1 MILLAQGKKQA
12 EIAKALGRSSS
23 TISRE
28 LKRHALESYSAT
40 NAQNSYLKHRQNSKA
55 QRKLE
60 QPEYFNLVQEKFL
73 TENWSPEQISARL
86 KLEKSEFCHVFHDDF
101 LYAVFCLCG
110 AVCDWLCVRLYQT
123 TLNKYHDKWL
133 NN

>member
-40 NAQNSYLKHRQNSKA
+40 NAQNSYLSIVKIAEA
-55 QRKLE
+55 QLELE
-60 QPEYFNLVQEKFL
+60 QPEYFNLVQRKFL
-73 TENWSPEQISARL
+73 TENW
-86 KLEKSEFCHVFHDDF
+86 V
-101 LYAVFCLCG
+101 
-110 AVCDWLCVRLYQT
+110 
-123 TLNKYHDKWL
+123 
-133 NN
+133 

>member
-40 NAQNSYLKHRQNSKA
+40 NAQNSYLPETTKPA
-55 QRKLE
+55 QWRV
-60 QPEYFNLVQEKFL
+60 LVKFM
-73 TENWSPEQISARL
+73 RL
-86 KLEKSEFCHVFHDDF
+86 
-101 LYAVFCLCG
+101 
-110 AVCDWLCVRLYQT
+110 VRLAIQLCEAYR
-123 TLNKYHDKWL
+123 D
-133 NN
+133 

>member
-73 TENWSPEQISARL
+73 TENWSPRTNQRTI
-86 KLEKSEFCHVFHDDF
+86 KIGKI
-101 LYAVFCLCG
+101 
-110 AVCDWLCVRLYQT
+110 
-123 TLNKYHDKWL
+123 
-133 NN
+133 

>member
-1 MILLAQGKKQA
+1 MSTSYRHLTINEREKIMILLAQGKKQA

-86 KLEKSEFCHVFHDDF
+86 KLEKSE
-101 LYAVFCLCG
+101 LSISYSTIYRG
-110 AVCDWLCVRLYQT
+110 
-123 TLNKYHDKWL
+123 
-133 NN
+133 

>member
-28 LKRHALESYSAT
+28 LKRHALSYSAT

-55 QRKLE
+55 VQIKSNLNIS
-60 QPEYFNLVQEKFL
+60 NLVQ
-73 TENWSPEQISARL
+73 R
-86 KLEKSEFCHVFHDDF
+86 KSF
-101 LYAVFCLCG
+101 
-110 AVCDWLCVRLYQT
+110 
-123 TLNKYHDKWL
+123 
-133 NN
+133 